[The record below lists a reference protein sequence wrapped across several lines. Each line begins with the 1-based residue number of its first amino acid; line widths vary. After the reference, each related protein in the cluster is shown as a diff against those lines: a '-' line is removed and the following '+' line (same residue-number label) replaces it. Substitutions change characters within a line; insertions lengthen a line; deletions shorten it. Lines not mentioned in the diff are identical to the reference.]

1 MYVIWWFLTS
11 YFYWI
16 YYLFLSSSVERNLST
31 TQINPLSDVWDNIS
45 LDTANSLATQLN
57 TFVSKPSMSASAVGA
72 SGGGAAKRT
81 LPIVHFGLI
90 KMGNSYIICFEILEI
105 CFHIILLLVICCLAL
120 FSNIIFLGC
129 WSFYKLFFFLFK
141 YLPHS
146 YINNWYF
153 AAF

>member
-1 MYVIWWFLTS
+1 M
-11 YFYWI
+11 
-16 YYLFLSSSVERNLST
+16 ST

-90 KMGNSYIICFEILEI
+90 KMGNKYIICLLIMEI
-105 CFHIILLLVICCLAL
+105 CFLNFTFSHLLLSVIQQ
-120 FSNIIFLGC
+120 
-129 WSFYKLFFFLFK
+129 YYFFRL
-141 YLPHS
+141 L
-146 YINNWYF
+146 IVL
-153 AAF
+153 